1 MSKHIKLYEDFVN
14 ESNLDEEYLIESLIV
29 EAEDLLAKIE
39 ARYEKKIDSLLA
51 KADRHYNKEEEVSAE
66 DIKDVLIP
74 LVHKMKQADIALAK
88 MKAAKKPQYEA
99 RIEKVK
105 EMMQKL
111 KDKYEKEYQ
120 NYKDDVARERMGGGR
135 FGRY

>member
-1 MSKHIKLYEDFVN
+1 MINDFEN
-14 ESNLDEEYLIESLIV
+14 FLLESLII

-39 ARYEKKIDSLLA
+39 AKYEKKIDSLLA
-51 KADRHYNKEEEVSAE
+51 KADRHYDKGEDVPEE
-66 DIKDVLIP
+66 DIKDTLIP
-74 LVHKMKQADIALAK
+74 LTHKMKQAEIALAK

-111 KDKYEKEYQ
+111 KDKYDQEYQ
-120 NYKDDVARERMGGGR
+120 NYRDDVDRERMGGGR
-135 FGRY
+135 FR